1 MRILYSGAAPL
12 EADFVATIHTCLQ
25 NMVADV
31 VLSQGA
37 STSITFTSSFF
48 YITLAYGLAE
58 ISSMIAILHPD
69 DANMH
74 IRFCRACPSQS

>member
-37 STSITFTSSFF
+37 STSIMFTLSFF
-48 YITLAYGLAE
+48 LHHLGLWSCGDLINDRHLAPG
-58 ISSMIAILHPD
+58 
-69 DANMH
+69 
-74 IRFCRACPSQS
+74 